1 MKKIIL
7 SIVILAS
14 LINSSIA
21 QSVGIGTTTPD
32 ASAVLELKAINKG
45 FLPPRMT
52 ASQKSLIP
60 SPKAGLL
67 IYQTDGTAGLYVYNG
82 TAWVP
87 VAAGGTVLGGWSLTG
102 NAGTNENT
110 NFLGTTDVKPLMFKT
125 NNTYS
130 GQISNNGMVALGTGA
145 AALLSDASIVAIGK
159 NALLNNGTGATGAQ
173 GLFNT
178 AVGSQVLQSNTTGLN
193 NTGLGYNSLI
203 SNTAGQGNTAAGAAA
218 LLSNSTGND
227 NTSIGNQSLFLNQT
241 GSNNSATG
249 VGALYGN
256 KGDGNTANGWEALK
270 KNQNGN
276 FNTAIGI
283 RSIENNLGGSFN
295 TSLGTAALQSNTTGN
310 NNTAIGSGA
319 NVTAGNLT
327 NATAVGSQAKVG
339 CNNCLVLGSSENASV
354 PNVKVGIG
362 IQNPTSVLH
371 VNPDGTG
378 GIYIGGNE
386 TAGGFTGLALGVSN
400 SSGGYGYIQANQ
412 ASGSL
417 WGDLLL
423 NPNGGQV
430 GIGHTN
436 QTSVQYPLDIN
447 QSADKGI
454 RLRAGIYNWSI
465 DNTQSLSF
473 QYNGTLKA
481 YITPVDGAYIQMSD
495 ARLKKDIVQMGS
507 VLDKVIALKPRNY
520 KYISNE
526 NSKDANKISI
536 GFIAQEVMPLFPN
549 LVSDFN
555 GGGKDSKG
563 KTVYHGVNYADFS
576 VIAIKA
582 IQEQQE
588 QIETLKAENKTMK
601 IENNTIKSQLVKMQE
616 AIEALQK
623 K

>member
-14 LINSSIA
+14 LTNSSIA

-82 TAWVP
+82 SAWVP

-102 NAGTNENT
+102 NAGTNEST
-110 NFLGTTDVKPLMFKT
+110 NFLGTTDAKPLMFKT
-125 NNTYS
+125 NNAYS
-130 GQISNNGMVALGTGA
+130 GQISNNGMVAFGTGA

-227 NTSIGNQSLFLNQT
+227 NTSIGNQSLFSNQT
-241 GSNNSATG
+241 GSKNTATG
-249 VGALYGN
+249 VKALYSN
-256 KGDGNTANGWEALK
+256 SGDFNTANGVDALK
-270 KNQNGN
+270 SNQIGN
-276 FNTAIGI
+276 SNTAIGV
-283 RSIENNLGGSFN
+283 SSLVNHLSGSR
-295 TSLGTAALQSNTTGN
+295 
-310 NNTAIGSGA
+310 NTAIGASALNSNVTGSSNTGIGEGA
-319 NVTAGNLT
+319 SVTAGNLT
-327 NATAVGSQAKVG
+327 NATAIGAQAKVG
-339 CNNCLVLGSSENASV
+339 CDNCLVLGASEFASV

-371 VNPDGTG
+371 VNPAGTG

-400 SSGGYGYIQANQ
+400 TSGGHGYIQATQ
-412 ASGSL
+412 AAGSL
-417 WGDLLL
+417 FGDLLL

-430 GIGHTN
+430 GIGYTN
-436 QTSVQYPLDIN
+436 QTSVQFPLDIN
-447 QSADKGI
+447 QNGVKGI
-454 RLRAGIYNWSI
+454 RLKYGNDNWDISSYLALNFSFNGIK
-465 DNTQSLSF
+465 
-473 QYNGTLKA
+473 KA
-481 YITPVDGAYIQMSD
+481 YIDRIDGAYVQLSD

-507 VLDKVIALKPRNY
+507 VLDKVIALKPKNY
-520 KYISNE
+520 KYINNE
-526 NSKDANKISI
+526 NTENADKIST

-549 LVSDFN
+549 LVSDSKPV
-555 GGGKDSKG
+555 GKDSTN
-563 KTVYHGVNYADFS
+563 KTVYYGVNYAGFS
-576 VIAIKA
+576 VVAIKA
-582 IQEQQE
+582 IQEQQA

-601 IENNTIKSQLVKMQE
+601 TENNTIKSQLATMQE